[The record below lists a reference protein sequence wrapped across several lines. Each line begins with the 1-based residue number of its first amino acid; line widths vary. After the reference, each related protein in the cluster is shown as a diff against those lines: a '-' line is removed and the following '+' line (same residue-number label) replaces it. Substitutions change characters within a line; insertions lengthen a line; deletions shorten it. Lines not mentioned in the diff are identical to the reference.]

1 MKKGDIN
8 TVTIE
13 ALKKQVNT
21 YMKKDWPLINK
32 AYCYALKYHEGQ
44 KRESGEDYIVHPL
57 AVGYILSM
65 MHADV
70 DTICAG
76 LLHDVIED
84 TKATYE
90 DIKKEFGDE
99 VAYLVD
105 GVTKLTHLNF
115 NNKDEFQAT
124 NIRRIIVSLREDA
137 RIVIIKLVDRLHNMK
152 TIEYKKPE
160 RQKEIA
166 LQTLEIYVPLAYYI
180 GAYKIKCE
188 LENYCLMYL
197 KPEVYGDLSKKLNTL
212 YNSNKKMLHKMMSDT
227 KKKLNSEGIKCN
239 LEVRFKDISS
249 VYKKMLNRSTFEN
262 IHDLLS
268 IIITVKNKRDCY
280 LSLMLIHEL
289 YVPLNFKFKDFIVK
303 PKTNMYQALHT
314 TVFGPGERLVQ
325 FQIRTKEM
333 ERIAT
338 YGLTSYWFKNRKQ
351 AKLDMQKDLE
361 KNFQFFKS
369 IEELDSNIVDNIE
382 FVKLIKREL
391 FSDNVYV
398 RTTMGEIIELPTD
411 ATPID
416 FAYKIHS
423 DLGNTMI
430 AAVVNDEIV
439 PFDYRLQ
446 NNDRVRIITDASVY
460 VDREPWLDY
469 VVTTHAKKKLNEY
482 LKDREKEQEYD
493 KD

>member
-1 MKKGDIN
+1 MKKVED
-8 TVTIE
+8 TVVTIE
-13 ALKKQVNT
+13 LFKNKVNT

-32 AYCYALKYHEGQ
+32 AYCYALRYHEGQ
-44 KRESGEDYIVHPL
+44 KRESGEDYIIHPL
-57 AVGYILSM
+57 TVAYILSS
-65 MHADV
+65 MHADAN
-70 DTICAG
+70 TICAA

-84 TKATYE
+84 TPVTYE
-90 DIKKEFGDE
+90 DIKKEFGNE
-99 VAYLVD
+99 IAFLVD

-115 NNKDEFQAT
+115 NSKDEFLAT
-124 NIRRIIVSLREDA
+124 NIRRIIVSIREDA

-152 TIEYKKPE
+152 TIEYKRSD

-197 KPEVYGDLSKKLNTL
+197 KPDIYGDLSKKLNTV
-212 YNSNKKMLHKMMSDT
+212 YNSNKKMLHKMMNDT

-239 LEVRFKDISS
+239 LELRFKDISS
-249 VYKKMLNRSTFEN
+249 VYKKMLNRGTFEN
-262 IHDLLS
+262 IHDLLG
-268 IIITVKNKRDCY
+268 IVVTVKNKRDCY
-280 LSLMLIHEL
+280 LSLMMIHEM

-303 PKTNMYQALHT
+303 PKPNMYQALHT

-338 YGLTSYWFKNRKQ
+338 YGLTSFWFKNRKL
-351 AKLDMQKDLE
+351 AKNDMQDSLE

-398 RTTMGEIIELPTD
+398 RTSRGEIIELPNSS
-411 ATPID
+411 TPID

-423 DLGNTMI
+423 ELGNTMI

-439 PFDYRLQ
+439 PFDYKLQ
-446 NNDRVRIITDASVY
+446 NNDRVRIITDKSVY
-460 VDREPWLDY
+460 VDRKPWLDY

-482 LKDREKEQEYD
+482 LKDLDKE
-493 KD
+493 

>member
-1 MKKGDIN
+1 MKKENEVKVNIDL
-8 TVTIE
+8 
-13 ALKKQVNT
+13 LKNKVNT

-32 AYCYALKYHEGQ
+32 AYCYALKYHDGQ
-44 KRESGEDYIVHPL
+44 KRESGEEYIIHPL
-57 AVGYILSM
+57 YVAYILAT

-70 DTICAG
+70 YTICAA
-76 LLHDVIED
+76 LLHDTIED
-84 TKATYE
+84 TDATYD
-90 DIKKEFGDE
+90 DIKNKFGE
-99 VAYLVD
+99 EIAYLVD

-115 NNKDEFQAT
+115 NSKDEFLAT
-124 NIRRIIVSLREDA
+124 NLRRIIVSLREDA

-152 TIEYKKPE
+152 TIEYK
-160 RQKEIA
+160 RDDRRKEIA

-180 GAYKIKCE
+180 GAYRIKSE

-197 KPEVYGDLSKKLNTL
+197 KPDIYGDLSKKLNTL
-212 YNSNKKMLHKMMSDT
+212 YNSNKKMLHKMLTET

-239 LEVRFKDISS
+239 LEIRYKDIYS

-262 IHDLLS
+262 IHDLLG
-268 IIITVKNKRDCY
+268 IVVTVKNKRDCY
-280 LSLMLIHEL
+280 LALMYIHEL
-289 YVPLNFKFKDFIVK
+289 YVPLSFKFKDFIVK

-338 YGLTSYWFKNRKQ
+338 YGLTSYWFKNRKL
-351 AKLDMQKDLE
+351 AKIDMQKDLE

-369 IEELDSNIVDNIE
+369 IEELDSNIADNIE

-398 RTTMGEIIELPTD
+398 RTTTGEIIELPTD
-411 ATPID
+411 STPID

-439 PFDYRLQ
+439 PFDYKLK
-446 NNDRVRIITDASVY
+446 NNDRVRIITDKSVY
-460 VDREPWLDY
+460 MDRTPWLDI

-482 LKDREKEQEYD
+482 LKDKSKE
-493 KD
+493 

>member
-1 MKKGDIN
+1 MKRESDEV
-8 TVTIE
+8 VTIE
-13 ALKKQVNT
+13 LLKKKVNT

-32 AYCYALKYHEGQ
+32 AYSYALKYHEGQ
-44 KRESGEDYIVHPL
+44 KRESGEDYIIHPL
-57 AVGYILSM
+57 YVAYFLST

-70 DTICAG
+70 STICAA

-90 DIKKEFGDE
+90 EIKKAFGDE
-99 VAYLVD
+99 IAFLVD

-115 NNKDEFQAT
+115 NSKDEFLAT

-152 TIEYKKPE
+152 TIEYKRPE

-180 GAYKIKCE
+180 GAYKIKAE

-197 KPEVYGDLSKKLNTL
+197 KPDIYGDLSKKLNTI
-212 YNSNKKMLHKMMSDT
+212 YNSNKKMLHQMISEV

-239 LEVRFKDISS
+239 LEIRYKDISS
-249 VYKKMLNRSTFEN
+249 VYKKMLKNETIEN
-262 IHDLLS
+262 NHDLLG
-268 IIITVKNKRDCY
+268 IIVTVKNKRDCY
-280 LSLMLIHEL
+280 LSLMYIHEL
-289 YVPLNFKFKDFIVK
+289 YVPLSFKFKDFIVK

-333 ERIAT
+333 EKVAT
-338 YGLTSYWFKNRKQ
+338 YGLTSYWFTNRKL
-351 AKLDMQKDLE
+351 AKEEMQKDLE

-391 FSDNVYV
+391 FSENVYV
-398 RTTMGEIIELPTD
+398 RTSRGEIIELPTD
-411 ATPID
+411 STPID

-430 AAVVNDEIV
+430 AAAVNEKIV
-439 PFDYRLQ
+439 PLDYKLQ
-446 NNDRVRIITDASVY
+446 NNDRVRIITDKTVF
-460 VDREPWLDY
+460 VDRTPWLDI

-482 LKDREKEQEYD
+482 LKDLEK
-493 KD
+493 

>member
-1 MKKGDIN
+1 MKKESEEI
-8 TVTIE
+8 VTIE
-13 ALKKQVNT
+13 LLKNKVNT

-32 AYCYALKYHEGQ
+32 AYSYALKYHTGQ

-57 AVGYILSM
+57 YVAYILST
-65 MHADV
+65 MHADSA
-70 DTICAG
+70 TICAA

-84 TKATYE
+84 TEATYD
-90 DIKKEFGDE
+90 DIKKLFGDE
-99 VAYLVD
+99 VAFLVD

-115 NNKDEFQAT
+115 NSKDEFLAT
-124 NIRRIIVSLREDA
+124 NIRRIIVSITEDA

-152 TIEYKKPE
+152 TIEYKKDE
-160 RQKEIA
+160 RRKEIA

-180 GAYKIKCE
+180 GAYKIKSE

-197 KPEVYGDLSKKLNTL
+197 KPEVYGDLSKKLTYI
-212 YNSNKKMLHKMMSDT
+212 YNSNKRMLHKMLNDT

-239 LEVRFKDISS
+239 LEIRFKDIYS
-249 VYKKMLNRSTFEN
+249 VYKKMISKSTIDN
-262 IHDLLS
+262 IHDLLG
-268 IIITVKNKRDCY
+268 IVVTVKNKRDCY
-280 LSLMLIHEL
+280 LSLMYIHEL
-289 YVPLNFKFKDFIVK
+289 YVPLSFKFKDFIVK

-314 TVFGPGERLVQ
+314 TVFGPNERLVQ

-338 YGLTSYWFKNRKQ
+338 YGLTSFWFKNRKL
-351 AKLDMQKDLE
+351 AKEDMQKSLE

-398 RTTMGEIIELPTD
+398 RTSRGEIIELPNSS
-411 ATPID
+411 TPID

-423 DLGNTMI
+423 ELGNTMI

-439 PFDYRLQ
+439 PFNYQLQ
-446 NNDRVRIITDASVY
+446 NNDRVRIITDNSVY
-460 VDREPWLDY
+460 IDRKPWLDY
-469 VVTTHAKKKLNEY
+469 VVTTHARKKINDY
-482 LKDREKEQEYD
+482 LKENEKE
-493 KD
+493 

>member
-1 MKKGDIN
+1 MKSVKEEIITIDI
-8 TVTIE
+8 
-13 ALKKQVNT
+13 LKNKVNT
-21 YMKKDWPLINK
+21 YMKKDWPIIFK
-32 AYCYALKYHEGQ
+32 AYSYALKFHAGQ
-44 KRESGEDYIVHPL
+44 KRESGNDYITHPL
-57 AVGYILSM
+57 AVAYYLSL
-65 MHADV
+65 MHADAN
-70 DTICAG
+70 TISAA

-90 DIKKEFGDE
+90 DVKAEFGDE
-99 VAYLVD
+99 IAFLVD

-115 NNKDEFQAT
+115 NSKDEFLAT
-124 NIRRIIVSLREDA
+124 NIRRIIVSIREDA

-152 TIEYKKPE
+152 TIEYKKSD

-180 GAYKIKCE
+180 GAYKIKVE

-197 KPEVYGDLSKKLNTL
+197 KPDIYGDLSKKLNNI
-212 YNSNKKMLHKMMSDT
+212 YNSNKKMLHKMMLDT

-239 LEVRFKDISS
+239 LEIRYKDISS
-249 VYKKMLNRSTFEN
+249 VYKKMLNRGTFEN
-262 IHDLLS
+262 IHDLLG
-268 IIITVKNKRDCY
+268 IIVTVKNKRDCY
-280 LSLMLIHEL
+280 LALMLIHEM
-289 YVPLNFKFKDFIVK
+289 YVPLSYKFKDFIVK

-338 YGLTSYWFKNRKQ
+338 YGLTSYWFKNRKL
-351 AKLDMQKDLE
+351 AKVDMQKDLE

-398 RTTMGEIIELPTD
+398 RTSMGEIIELPNSS
-411 ATPID
+411 TPVD

-423 DLGNTMI
+423 ELGNTMI

-439 PFDYRLQ
+439 PFDYKLQ
-446 NNDRVRIITDASVY
+446 NNDRVRIITDNSVY
-460 VDREPWLDY
+460 VDRKPWLDY
-469 VVTTHAKKKLNEY
+469 VVTTHAKKKINEY
-482 LKDREKEQEYD
+482 LKENEKE
-493 KD
+493 

>member
-1 MKKGDIN
+1 MKKESEVI
-8 TVTIE
+8 VT
-13 ALKKQVNT
+13 LDLFKNKVNT
-21 YMKKDWPLINK
+21 YMKKDWPIIKK
-32 AYCYALKYHEGQ
+32 AYEYALKYHKGQ
-44 KRESGEDYIVHPL
+44 KRESGEDYIIHPL
-57 AVGYILSM
+57 YVAYILAT
-65 MHADV
+65 MHADAN
-70 DTICAG
+70 TICAA
-76 LLHDVIED
+76 LLHDIIED
-84 TKATYE
+84 TDVSYQ
-90 DIKKEFGDE
+90 DIKKNFGDE
-99 VAYLVD
+99 IAFLVD

-115 NNKDEFQAT
+115 NSKDEFLAT

-152 TIEYKKPE
+152 TIEYKKEE
-160 RQKEIA
+160 RRKEIA

-180 GAYKIKCE
+180 GAYQIKSE

-197 KPEVYGDLSKKLNTL
+197 KPEIYGDLSKKLNSL
-212 YNSNKKMLHKMMSDT
+212 YNSNKKMLHKMLTDT

-239 LEVRFKDISS
+239 LEIRYKDIYS
-249 VYKKMLNRSTFEN
+249 VYKKMLNRSTMDN
-262 IHDLLS
+262 IHDLLG
-268 IIITVKNKRDCY
+268 IVVIVKNKRDCY
-280 LSLMLIHEL
+280 LALMMIHEL
-289 YVPLNFKFKDFIVK
+289 YVPLSFKFKDFIVK

-338 YGLTSYWFKNRKQ
+338 YGLTSYWFKNRKE
-351 AKLDMQKDLE
+351 AKHDMQKDLE

-382 FVKLIKREL
+382 FLKLIKREL

-398 RTTMGEIIELPTD
+398 RTSRGEIIELPTD
-411 ATPID
+411 STPID

-439 PFDYRLQ
+439 PFDYKLK
-446 NNDRVRIITDASVY
+446 NNDRIRIITDSSVY
-460 VDREPWLDY
+460 IDRRPWLDI

-482 LKDREKEQEYD
+482 IKDKYKE
-493 KD
+493 

>member
-1 MKKGDIN
+1 MKKKEEI
-8 TVTIE
+8 TVE
-13 ALKKQVNT
+13 S
-21 YMKKDWPLINK
+21 LINK
-32 AYCYALKYHEGQ
+32 VSKYTKKNLDIIKKAYYYAEKYHNGQ

-57 AVGYILSM
+57 TVSYILAS
-65 MHADV
+65 MHADHE
-70 DTICAG
+70 TLCAA

-90 DIKKEFGDE
+90 DIKNEFNLE
-99 VAYLVD
+99 IANLVD
-105 GVTKLTHLNF
+105 GVTKFTHMNF
-115 NNKDEFQAT
+115 NSRDEFLAT

-152 TIEYKKPE
+152 TIEYKKEE
-160 RQKEIA
+160 RRKEIA

-180 GAYKIKCE
+180 GAYQIKSE

-197 KPEVYGDLSKKLNTL
+197 KPEIYGDLSKKLNSL
-212 YNSNKKMLHKMMSDT
+212 YNSNKKMLHKMLTDT

-239 LEVRFKDISS
+239 LEIRYKDIYS
-249 VYKKMLNRSTFEN
+249 VYKKMLNRSTMDN
-262 IHDLLS
+262 IHDLLG
-268 IIITVKNKRDCY
+268 IVVIVKNKRDCY
-280 LSLMLIHEL
+280 LALMMIHEL
-289 YVPLNFKFKDFIVK
+289 YVPLSFKFKDFIVK

-314 TVFGPGERLVQ
+314 TVFGPNDRLVQ

-338 YGLTSYWFKNRKQ
+338 YGLTSFWFKNRKL
-351 AKLDMQKDLE
+351 AKDDMQKSLE

-398 RTTMGEIIELPTD
+398 RTSMGEIIELPN
-411 ATPID
+411 ASTPID

-423 DLGNTMI
+423 ELGNTMI

-439 PFDYRLQ
+439 PFDYKLQ
-446 NNDRVRIITDASVY
+446 NNDRVRIITDGSVY
-460 VDREPWLDY
+460 IDRRPWLDY
-469 VVTTHAKKKLNEY
+469 VVTTHARKKINDY
-482 LKDREKEQEYD
+482 LRDNEKE
-493 KD
+493 

>member
-1 MKKGDIN
+1 MEEIK
-8 TVTIE
+8 TEMVTIDL
-13 ALKKQVNT
+13 LKNKVNT
-21 YMKKDWPLINK
+21 YMKKDWPLIFK
-32 AYCYALKYHEGQ
+32 AYKYALKYHSGQ

-57 AVGYILSM
+57 YVAYILSL
-65 MHADV
+65 MHADAN
-70 DTICAG
+70 TICAA
-76 LLHDVIED
+76 LLHDAIED

-99 VAYLVD
+99 ISFLVD

-115 NNKDEFQAT
+115 SNKDEFLAT
-124 NIRRIIVSLREDA
+124 NLRRIIVSLREDA

-152 TIEYKKPE
+152 TIEYKKSD
-160 RQKEIA
+160 RRKEIA

-197 KPEVYGDLSKKLNTL
+197 KPEIYGDLAKKLNSI
-212 YNSNKKMLHKMMSDT
+212 YNSNKKMLHKMVTDT

-239 LEVRFKDISS
+239 LEIRYKDIYS
-249 VYKKMLNRSTFEN
+249 VYKKMLNRSTIEN
-262 IHDLLS
+262 IHDLMS
-268 IIITVKNKRDCY
+268 IVVTVKNKRDCY
-280 LSLMLIHEL
+280 LSLMLIHEM

-338 YGLTSYWFKNRKQ
+338 YGLTSYWFKNRKL
-351 AKLDMQKDLE
+351 AKADMQHDLE
-361 KNFQFFKS
+361 KNFQFFNT

-398 RTTMGEIIELPTD
+398 RTSMGEIIELPNSS
-411 ATPID
+411 TPID

-423 DLGNTMI
+423 ELGNTMI

-439 PFDYRLQ
+439 PFDYQLQ

-460 VDREPWLDY
+460 IDRKPWLDY

-482 LKDREKEQEYD
+482 LKDLDKE
-493 KD
+493 